1 MTEDSVLQVDV
12 SRGVATLTLDSPAN
26 RNALSRAMRSQLR
39 AALTEALADDAVRV
53 VVLDHTGRVFCS
65 GMDLSEAAGG
75 GVQDQGVREFP
86 DLLEAIWSSPKP
98 VVAVV
103 RGPARAG
110 GVGLLAAC
118 DVVVA
123 GASATFAFSEV
134 RLGIVPAVISAVVLP
149 RMVPHVAH
157 RLMLTGQVFD
167 AEVAVD
173 GGLVDLVVPD
183 ADVDGEVR
191 AQLVHLTAG
200 APAALAETKRL
211 LRARHAAAGLRRA
224 ARAVGPL
231 LRQRGGPG
239 GHRLLPR
246 EAPRPLGA
254 HRRLTARRWG
264 SREAATPRREPR
276 EIPPRPGY
284 FPEDERSV
292 MPTDLL
298 DLYRRASDWTA
309 GKAAGTTDLDAA
321 TPCEEWRVRDLL
333 AHMLDTQ
340 RYFVGRSA
348 RRGRPAA
355 QRHSAPAVDAG
366 PGRRPRGGADPA
378 PRTRSGRRASSSGQ
392 ARCWASPS
400 PSSSCTAGTWPVR
413 RTRTRRCPPGWPR
426 PRTRRIHGRFTD
438 EQRKGVFGPEVP
450 VGAHATPQE
459 RLLAYTGRDPD

>member
-1 MTEDSVLQVDV
+1 MTPDQVLQVDV

-26 RNALSRAMRSQLR
+26 RNALSKAMRSQLR
-39 AALTEALADDAVRV
+39 TALVDALADDAVRV

-75 GVQDQGVREFP
+75 GAQDQGVREFP
-86 DLLEAIWSSPKP
+86 DLLEALWSAPKP

-167 AEVAVD
+167 AEAAAA

-211 LRARHAAAGLRRA
+211 LRARTPPLRFDE
-224 ARAVGPL
+224 L
-231 LRQRGGPG
+231 LE
-239 GHRLLPR
+239 L
-246 EAPRPLGA
+246 
-254 HRRLTARRWG
+254 
-264 SREAATPRREPR
+264 
-276 EIPPRPGY
+276 
-284 FPEDERSV
+284 
-292 MPTDLL
+292 
-298 DLYRRASDWTA
+298 
-309 GKAAGTTDLDAA
+309 
-321 TPCEEWRVRDLL
+321 
-333 AHMLDTQ
+333 
-340 RYFVGRSA
+340 SA
-348 RRGRPAA
+348 RFFAGAEGQEGIASFREKRPA
-355 QRHSAPAVDAG
+355 R
-366 PGRRPRGGADPA
+366 
-378 PRTRSGRRASSSGQ
+378 
-392 ARCWASPS
+392 W
-400 PSSSCTAGTWPVR
+400 
-413 RTRTRRCPPGWPR
+413 
-426 PRTRRIHGRFTD
+426 
-438 EQRKGVFGPEVP
+438 VP
-450 VGAHATPQE
+450 TQ
-459 RLLAYTGRDPD
+459 D